1 MRAGRFM
8 ASYIVIGIAS
18 LVPLAL
24 TLACGGPPV
33 AATQPTIT
41 AVPTRAVPTIA
52 AAPTDVMAT
61 ANALRT
67 QIAPTLNAAATQFA
81 PTMVAVQTQTVP
93 TLEAIGTEVVPTVN
107 AAATT
112 TAESAI
118 RITDAQL
125 TSGAPTITVENVG
138 DRTIDLSAW
147 SLQVGDKPV
156 KLPPNTEL
164 APGKSLVLHGS
175 AGTNDNDNIYLGSSF
190 DAALNA
196 LQPGAQVLL
205 ENPSGSPVAS
215 FTVPSAQ

>member
-8 ASYIVIGIAS
+8 TSYVLIASAS

-24 TLACGGPPV
+24 TVACGGVSV
-33 AATQPTIT
+33 APTQPTIT
-41 AVPTRAVPTIA
+41 AAPALSVPTIA

-125 TSGAPTITVENVG
+125 TSSAPTLTVANVG

-147 SLQVGDKPV
+147 SLQVGDQPV

-175 AGTNDNDNIYLGSSF
+175 AGTSDSDNIYLGSSLG
-190 DAALNA
+190 DALNA
-196 LQPGAQVLL
+196 LQPGAQVVL
-205 ENPSGSPVAS
+205 ENPSGSLVAS